1 LEERKTRVNARDAKM
16 AAQLA
21 KRTEI
26 TFDEFIELAV
36 HLGVKTLEYVFEDPQ
51 QVKEFK
57 AIMLRKRN
65 YARRN

>member
-1 LEERKTRVNARDAKM
+1 M

-26 TFDEFIELAV
+26 TFDECIEYAV
-36 HLGVKTLEYVFEDPQ
+36 HLGVKMLEYVFEDPQ
-51 QVKEFK
+51 QLKEFK
-57 AIMLRKRN
+57 AIMLQKRH